1 MVKDTWK
8 LDVVFWPN
16 KVVKEIRVIDDK
28 NSLHGPYK
36 SFFDNHNPHIQGFYD
51 DEGKKH
57 GKFLTWDRDGNLLS
71 SEHFDHGILF
81 VTQQTPSIPNGTRRE
96 IVPSYS

>member
-16 KVVKEIRVIDDK
+16 KVVKEIRIIDDK

-36 SFFDNHNPHIQGFYD
+36 SFFDNHQPHIKGNYD
-51 DEGKKH
+51 DEGEKD
-57 GKFLTWDRDGNLLS
+57 GVFLTWDKDGNLLK
-71 SEHFDHGILF
+71 SECFIHGQLVDVPF
-81 VTQQTPSIPNGTRRE
+81 RRRTQPHNNTSKGRE
-96 IVPSYS
+96 E